1 MIRYP
6 VLHIIFMIGLVVWV
20 LIVFWNP
27 VFWFVAVAW
36 LLIFMVI
43 LIAGSARISSGMYIK
58 AICQSDAVEK
68 VVSLTF
74 DDGPHPAF
82 TEAVLDILKTHE
94 IRATFF
100 VKGRNAALFPDLI
113 RRLHD
118 EGHIIGN
125 HSWSHHYFFDL
136 FPARR
141 MKNEIRETNLIIR
154 DITGEIPVL
163 FRPPYGVTN
172 PAVARAV
179 RDENY
184 IVIGWNIR
192 SCDTTLKDPIK
203 IAQRI
208 QNRLNP
214 GSIILLHDNRKGSEK
229 ILKEVISI
237 VKKNGYKFARI
248 DELLNISPY
257 AAK

>member
-6 VLHIIFMIGLVVWV
+6 VLHIIFLIGLVVWV
-20 LIVFWNP
+20 LIAFRNP
-27 VFWFVAVAW
+27 VFWYVAVAW

-43 LIAGSARISSGMYIK
+43 LIAGSARISSGLYIK
-58 AICQSDAVEK
+58 AICRSDANEK

-74 DDGPHPAF
+74 DDGPHPVF
-82 TEAVLDILKTHE
+82 TEAVLDILKTQE

-113 RRLHD
+113 RRFHN

-125 HSWSHHYFFDL
+125 HSWSHHYLFDL
-136 FPARR
+136 FPAKR
-141 MKNEIRETNLIIR
+141 MKLEIRETNRIIR
-154 DITGEIPVL
+154 EITGEIPVL

-179 RDENY
+179 RDGNQ

-192 SCDTTLKDPIK
+192 SCDTILKDPIK
-203 IAQRI
+203 IVQRI
-208 QNRLNP
+208 QKRLNP

-229 ILKEVISI
+229 ILKEVINI